1 MVPELVDKYIF
12 LVQTFVEAG
21 DAGLSWPQVQRR
33 WEARYGTEYPRR
45 SFANHRAAVE
55 EVFGIT
61 ITCDRSTNQYRID
74 AGESAVDK
82 REAVEYLI
90 NTFTVNSLLT
100 LGKERLSGRVAV
112 EDVPS
117 GQKWLTVAMQAM
129 LDNAVLSITYHKYL
143 STEKDRRTIRPYAV
157 KEFAKRWYLVGYSEE
172 AGALRTY
179 ALDRIQAME
188 RTGDSFKMPKG
199 FDVDALFRDSYGI
212 YLPEN
217 ACRLD
222 DSRVHMYFDN
232 ALRFIRRRT
241 AEYDLI
247 IVDST
252 DPVGPLEAYFT
263 REFYGICWNALR
275 EDGILV
281 NQQGSPF
288 YRHDAEAMQR
298 SHKHIVRTFPISR
311 VYQAHIP
318 TYAAGYWLFGF
329 ASKKYHPIDDL
340 NAKRWK
346 ALNLQTRYYT
356 TKLHIG
362 AFYLPAFLENLLLEV
377 ETL

>member
-21 DAGLSWPQVQRR
+21 DTGLTWPQVQRR

-90 NTFTVNSLLT
+90 NTFTVNSRLT

-217 ACRLD
+217 EKPVLVKLKATEREAAYLQDLPLHPSQVSLGNGIFVLRVIPNPNFIMELCSRADRLE
-222 DSRVHMYFDN
+222 V
-232 ALRFIRRRT
+232 L
-241 AEYDLI
+241 E
-247 IVDST
+247 
-252 DPVGPLEAYFT
+252 PLE
-263 REFYGICWNALR
+263 LR
-275 EDGILV
+275 QSV
-281 NQQGSPF
+281 Q
-288 YRHDAEAMQR
+288 
-298 SHKHIVRTFPISR
+298 
-311 VYQAHIP
+311 
-318 TYAAGYWLFGF
+318 
-329 ASKKYHPIDDL
+329 
-340 NAKRWK
+340 K
-346 ALNLQTRYYT
+346 ALNNAIQLYE
-356 TKLHIG
+356 H
-362 AFYLPAFLENLLLEV
+362 
-377 ETL
+377 

>member
-21 DAGLSWPQVQRR
+21 DTGLTWPQVQRR

-217 ACRLD
+217 EKPVLVKLKATEREAAYLQDLPLHPSQVSLGNGIFVLRVIPNPNFIMELCSRADRLE
-222 DSRVHMYFDN
+222 V
-232 ALRFIRRRT
+232 L
-241 AEYDLI
+241 E
-247 IVDST
+247 
-252 DPVGPLEAYFT
+252 PLE
-263 REFYGICWNALR
+263 LR
-275 EDGILV
+275 QSV
-281 NQQGSPF
+281 Q
-288 YRHDAEAMQR
+288 
-298 SHKHIVRTFPISR
+298 
-311 VYQAHIP
+311 
-318 TYAAGYWLFGF
+318 
-329 ASKKYHPIDDL
+329 
-340 NAKRWK
+340 K
-346 ALNLQTRYYT
+346 ALNNAIQLYE
-356 TKLHIG
+356 H
-362 AFYLPAFLENLLLEV
+362 
-377 ETL
+377 